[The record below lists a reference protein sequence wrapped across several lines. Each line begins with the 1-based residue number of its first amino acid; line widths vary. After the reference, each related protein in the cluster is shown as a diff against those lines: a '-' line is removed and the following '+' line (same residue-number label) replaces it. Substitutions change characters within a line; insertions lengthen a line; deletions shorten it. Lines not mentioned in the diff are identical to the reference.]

1 LSNFKSK
8 RRRRKRI
15 SNPSTDSAID
25 VDTNDFRSE
34 AKTYSVN
41 EQNINNLRRQHSW
54 SFHDFTGSYPK
65 PIKENKNKHLMQRS
79 SSGTPSPSNIEILD
93 NKSYLKNFSF
103 SSKKLEIT
111 GLEGSKASP
120 VNQSN
125 NLNGVKRLEN
135 SMSSDSGMEE
145 IDCLSS
151 TDVTNSLNSRRKP
164 LLASNKEMIG
174 NDFQND
180 WKNLQC
186 KPCKPSKQQVNH
198 IINKRKPFRHWSQT
212 DLQQELGY
220 MP

>member
-1 LSNFKSK
+1 
-8 RRRRKRI
+8 
-15 SNPSTDSAID
+15 

-34 AKTYSVN
+34 VKTYSVN
-41 EQNINNLRRQHSW
+41 EQNINNLRRKHSW
-54 SFHDFTGSYPK
+54 SFHDFTASYPK
-65 PIKENKNKHLMQRS
+65 PIREDKNKHLMQCS
-79 SSGTPSPSNIEILD
+79 SSGTPSPSFELQKSALSNIEILD
-93 NKSYLKNFSF
+93 NKSYLKNFSL

-111 GLEGSKASP
+111 GLEGSKTSP

-164 LLASNKEMIG
+164 LLACNKEMIG

-180 WKNLQC
+180 WKNLQF
-186 KPCKPSKQQVNH
+186 KASKQQVNH